1 MRCLFCKVSCIYLKE
16 QKKKDFVSSSAKNAL
31 KWARVKREP
40 FPCKKYQNPS
50 QCDYKM
56 LVVSQLVQIVWTDAP
71 YLLKNSLLTLAP
83 TNISNPH

>member
-1 MRCLFCKVSCIYLKE
+1 M
-16 QKKKDFVSSSAKNAL
+16 DFVLSSPKNAL
-31 KWARVKREP
+31 KWPRVKREP

-56 LVVSQLVQIVWTDAP
+56 LVVSQVVKIVWTDAT

-83 TNISNPH
+83 TIFPTLTKQKH